1 MEVRSKDRSPT
12 LSTPKRKVE
21 IGKQS
26 PVPFRYMYSI
36 NVQCAYFNAL
46 LYPDPFRALGV
57 PYVAVSGDTGDIG
70 GSLSHEFQFPA
81 EVGQDS
87 LLVCPECERGSNVEV
102 CKNNRILGNPLF
114 RCWFHGTSF
123 FPQICIR
130 V

>member
-1 MEVRSKDRSPT
+1 
-12 LSTPKRKVE
+12 
-21 IGKQS
+21 
-26 PVPFRYMYSI
+26 MYSI

-46 LYPDPFRALGV
+46 LYPDHFRALGV

-102 CKNNRILGNPLF
+102 CKNNRILGNLPFLLLVPWYIILPTDMYANLVHF
-114 RCWFHGTSF
+114 GF
-123 FPQICIR
+123 I
-130 V
+130 